1 MYVLHYFY
9 CENCTLNGIQ
19 PVSRCLTQY
28 KQRKT
33 KRMRGSCIWRGE
45 TPRIQIKPAGSTK
58 YTDNDYQRLRN
69 DYKRPEHVSKRLGNN
84 YKVNKKQKIATCIY
98 YERTLEHPG
107 IRPCP
112 PQGRGPENVCML
124 RVIWTIFFK
133 KT

>member
-1 MYVLHYFY
+1 MYVLHHFC

-84 YKVNKKQKIATCIY
+84 YKGLGNKKVKIATC
-98 YERTLEHPG
+98 L
-107 IRPCP
+107 
-112 PQGRGPENVCML
+112 
-124 RVIWTIFFK
+124 
-133 KT
+133 

>member
-1 MYVLHYFY
+1 MYVLYYFY

-84 YKVNKKQKIATCIY
+84 YKVNKNKRLRHVYTTKGRWNT
-98 YERTLEHPG
+98 
-107 IRPCP
+107 RPCP
-112 PQGRGPENVCML
+112 PQAWGLGAEPGNFL
-124 RVIWTIFFK
+124 YITGYLDDFL
-133 KT
+133 